1 MYNIVLLSKN
11 DRAAKWQMC
20 EFMFNEDCYCD
31 AGRREK
37 HLTQLSVF
45 RGVKITDATLKTNGV
60 ANFHSE
66 MACQFHY

>member
-1 MYNIVLLSKN
+1 
-11 DRAAKWQMC
+11 MC
-20 EFMFNEDCYCD
+20 EIMFNEDCYCD

-37 HLTQLSVF
+37 HLTQSSVF